1 VLGRTDYVLSFFVDM
16 MEYVDAMDIAFD
28 EDEFED
34 LDFERDH
41 ANGNTAHRSKNLTEA
56 ERLAI
61 YAALLERSV
70 LGRLKR
76 NTTTRVAEMLQ
87 VSRYQVQRV
96 WRRVKEC
103 RAQGRPVDVRS
114 RKPMKCGRKKTCRS
128 IRGS

>member
-1 VLGRTDYVLSFFVDM
+1 M

-41 ANGNTAHRSKNLTEA
+41 ANGNTAHRSRNLTEA

-70 LGRLKR
+70 HGRLKG

-87 VSRYQVQRV
+87 VSRYQVQHV

-103 RAQGRPVDVRS
+103 RAQGRLVDVRS
-114 RKPMKCGRKKTCRS
+114 RKPMNCGRKKKKQVHLSEVLRVPLHKRTN
-128 IRGS
+128 I

>member
-1 VLGRTDYVLSFFVDM
+1 M
-16 MEYVDAMDIAFD
+16 MEYMQDYGVDANTAEEAFD
-28 EDEFED
+28 QDELD
-34 LDFERDH
+34 DSDFEYDH
-41 ANGNTAHRSKNLTEA
+41 ANENISHQSRNLTET

-114 RKPMKCGRKKTCRS
+114 RKPMNCGRKKKTSTS